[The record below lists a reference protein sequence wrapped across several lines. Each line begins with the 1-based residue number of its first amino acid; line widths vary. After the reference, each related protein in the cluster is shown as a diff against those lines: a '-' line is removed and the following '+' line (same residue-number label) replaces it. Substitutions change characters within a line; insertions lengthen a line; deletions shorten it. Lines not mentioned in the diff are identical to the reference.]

1 MADGA
6 RNERRRRRW
15 LAIHARDALRAA
27 EPDDLNRRAR
37 VLDALADILERRR
50 EAESI
55 SLRRRALELYERK
68 GNVVSAELRTALGER
83 ALSPQ

>member
-1 MADGA
+1 
-6 RNERRRRRW
+6 
-15 LAIHARDALRAA
+15 LRAA
-27 EPDDLNRRAR
+27 EQTDDLNRRAR
-37 VLDALADILERRR
+37 VLDALADILERALR

-68 GNVVSAELRTALGER
+68 GNVVSAAKLRTALGER